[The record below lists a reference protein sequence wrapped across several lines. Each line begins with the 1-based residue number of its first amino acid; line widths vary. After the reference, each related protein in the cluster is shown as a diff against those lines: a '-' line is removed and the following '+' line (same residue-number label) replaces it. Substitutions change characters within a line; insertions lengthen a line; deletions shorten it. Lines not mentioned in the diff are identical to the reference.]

1 MNLQQEQVEIFQ
13 QARQVVARVRLLEL
27 GEDFP
32 HYVILE
38 QEKMGESALCESKQE
53 QGEIFQQ
60 ARQVVARVR
69 LLELGEDFPHY
80 VILEQEKMG
89 ESALCE
95 STAKTGRN
103 ISART
108 SGRCSCSSS

>member
-1 MNLQQEQVEIFQ
+1 VNLQQEQVEIFQ

-38 QEKMGESALCESKQE
+38 QEKRENQHYVNLQQE
-53 QGEIFQQ
+53 QVEIFQQ

-80 VILEQEKMG
+80 VILEQDKTRI
-89 ESALCE
+89 
-95 STAKTGRN
+95 STK
-103 ISART
+103 
-108 SGRCSCSSS
+108 